1 MNDTPV
7 EATANPA
14 PIVLDLNPPGTPAQ
28 ARALIDEFREHHQ
41 AGATILV
48 TRAAA
53 VVLCASTK
61 KSIEG
66 KTSRGTLRTSK
77 HPETGKL
84 LIPVEDLV
92 ADGILDPE
100 RPGERTRGAAR
111 GDVIDFNPYP
121 AAAPVAVA
129 AVDAAGPPQ
138 DVAVATVTVD
148 LNQHMTHLREW
159 FEESAG
165 ERETLLARTA
175 AAEAEAR
182 AARERAEAEAQGR
195 ETERER
201 AERLAAEMLTLAAK
215 SERERAEREAA
226 VRQVEATAEEM
237 EALRAEVTTLREQ
250 VAAAGSRRR
259 GIFGS

>member
-28 ARALIDEFREHHQ
+28 ARALNRRVP
-41 AGATILV
+41 GAPPGG
-48 TRAAA
+48 R
-53 VVLCASTK
+53 
-61 KSIEG
+61 
-66 KTSRGTLRTSK
+66 
-77 HPETGKL
+77 
-84 LIPVEDLV
+84 D
-92 ADGILDPE
+92 DP
-100 RPGERTRGAAR
+100 R
-111 GDVIDFNPYP
+111 D
-121 AAAPVAVA
+121 
-129 AVDAAGPPQ
+129 
-138 DVAVATVTVD
+138 
-148 LNQHMTHLREW
+148 
-159 FEESAG
+159 
-165 ERETLLARTA
+165 
-175 AAEAEAR
+175 
-182 AARERAEAEAQGR
+182 
-195 ETERER
+195 